1 MADYYDPSSPLVRF
15 YDIFSGA
22 NAPEGD
28 ISFYVTQATNAGGPV
43 LELASGT
50 GRVLIPIAQAG
61 VEITG
66 LDLAPAMLAE
76 ARRKIEALPAEA
88 QRNITL
94 VEGDMAAFDL
104 GREFALVVIPFNSF
118 CLSFC
123 LLPTAELQRACLE
136 RVYAHLQ
143 PGGRLAFSV
152 FDPNIGIIAK
162 HSGVMGSAV
171 KRYKEFADPQT
182 GQRVVVYD
190 SRDYDI
196 AAQTIMQEWV
206 FETLDARGYM
216 ISREYTSVR
225 LRYLFRYEM
234 QYLLELCGFSVEALY
249 GDFRRGPFQAGRNQV
264 WIARRE

>member
-1 MADYYDPSSPLVRF
+1 MTSYLDQASPLVRY
-15 YDIFSGA
+15 YDVFSGS

-28 ISFYVTQATNAGGPV
+28 ISFYVTQATNAGDPV

-66 LDLAPAMLAE
+66 LDLSPAMLDVTQ
-76 ARRKIEALPAEA
+76 RRIDALPTDV

-94 VEGDMAAFDL
+94 VEGDMTSFDL
-104 GREFALVVIPFNSF
+104 GKKFALILIPFNSF
-118 CLSFC
+118 CL
-123 LLPTAELQRACLE
+123 LTTAELQRACLGRISE
-136 RVYAHLQ
+136 HLE

-171 KRYKEFADPQT
+171 KRYKEFADPES

-190 SRDYDI
+190 SRDYDLNAQLI
-196 AAQTIMQEWV
+196 AQEWV
-206 FETLDARGYM
+206 FETLDDRGSM
-216 ISREYTSVR
+216 ISREYTTIR

-234 QYLLELCGFSVEALY
+234 QYLLELCGFEIEALY
-249 GDFRRGPFQAGRNQV
+249 GDFRRGPFQAGRHQV
-264 WIARRE
+264 WIARKV